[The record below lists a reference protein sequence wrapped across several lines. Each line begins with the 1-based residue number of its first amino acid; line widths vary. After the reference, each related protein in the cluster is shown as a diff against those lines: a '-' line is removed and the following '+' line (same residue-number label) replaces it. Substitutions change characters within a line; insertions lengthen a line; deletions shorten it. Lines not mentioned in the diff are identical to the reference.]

1 MATAPKLFTDT
12 DEPRLNVKKGDR
24 VRLLQPLHDGVQYF
38 YEGEVISWPLDTPPT
53 AAQAASAKDK
63 ATPLDA
69 PVFSDAKPP
78 EGYIDP
84 RTNEP
89 LIIERGT

>member
-1 MATAPKLFTDT
+1 MATAPKVFNADS
-12 DEPRLNVKKGDR
+12 EPRLDVKKGDR
-24 VRLLQPLHDGVQYF
+24 VRLLQPLYDGVQYF

-53 AAQAASAKDK
+53 TAQAANAKDK

-78 EGYIDP
+78 ADYIDP
-84 RTNEP
+84 RTGQP
-89 LIIERGT
+89 LVIERGV